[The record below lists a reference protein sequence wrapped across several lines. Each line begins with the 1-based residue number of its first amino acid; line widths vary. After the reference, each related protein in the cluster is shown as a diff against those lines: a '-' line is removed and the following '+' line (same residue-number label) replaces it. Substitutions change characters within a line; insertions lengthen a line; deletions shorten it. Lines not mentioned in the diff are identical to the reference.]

1 MFTPASAS
9 FRPNLA
15 ASPGWSAHWGRT
27 LGELQAGALQGG
39 ADGGLVAGA
48 EHHSRALSAHH
59 TGELK
64 VDAALGAH
72 IAKMCEL
79 GLVGSSIRH

>member
-15 ASPGWSAHWGRT
+15 ASPGLVCALDLQGRT
-27 LGELQAGALQGG
+27 LGELQARARQGG

-48 EHHSRALSAHH
+48 EQDGRALSAHH

-64 VDAALGAH
+64 VAAERHFPILG
-72 IAKMCEL
+72 
-79 GLVGSSIRH
+79 